1 MITVGLVSLGC
12 AKNLVD
18 SEVMLG
24 KLRRRG
30 FHVTFDP
37 ERADVVVVNTCGFL
51 QAAKDEGYETI
62 REFARL
68 KEDGRLRRLVVSGC
82 MVQRFADEMK
92 KRLPEVDR
100 FLGLNDVERVVEAC
114 DLTDESFV
122 PDLGPAL
129 YLPDESSGR
138 VLATTG
144 ASAYL
149 KIAEGCDNP
158 CAFCIIP
165 RIRGVFR
172 SRPIASLVTEAR
184 ALAESG
190 VRELNLIAQDSTSY
204 GSDIGE
210 TGGLPALIRALGRV
224 EELRWIRILYAYPSK
239 ITTRLMDAMAETDRV
254 CKYIDIPLQHASKKV
269 LTRMRRGGSRESFMR
284 MLDEFR
290 LRMPGISIRTTFIVG
305 FPGETAQDIEE
316 LLGFVEQAEFDH
328 LGVFTYSHEPGT
340 GAHDLPDDV
349 PPIEKEQRRGRV
361 MELQQEISLRRYSDR
376 IGTRQEV
383 LVDAGPERPGGE
395 HRGRTAW
402 QAPDIDGSVL
412 IRTRRELPVGEFL
425 DVEITGAQP
434 YDLIARP
441 TPKRQTRLSSARSV
455 RSTPATPAVPPD
467 AARR

>member
-24 KLRRRG
+24 QLRRSG
-30 FHVTFDP
+30 FHITLDP

-62 REFARL
+62 REMARL
-68 KEDGRLRRLVVSGC
+68 KESGRLRRLVVAGC

-92 KRLPEVDR
+92 TRLPEVDR
-100 FLGLNDVERVVEAC
+100 FCGLNDVERIMEAC
-114 DLTDESFV
+114 DLSDTAFV

-129 YLPDESSGR
+129 YLPGEQSQR

-165 RIRGVFR
+165 KIRGVFR
-172 SRPIASLVTEAR
+172 SRSIASLVAEAR
-184 ALAESG
+184 QLAATG

-210 TGGLPALIRALGRV
+210 TGGLPALLRGLGGV
-224 EELRWIRILYAYPSK
+224 EEIRWIRVLYAYPSK
-239 ITTRLMDAMAETDRV
+239 VTTRLMDAMASTERV
-254 CKYIDIPLQHASKKV
+254 AKYIDIPLQHASKRV
-269 LTRMRRGGSRESFMR
+269 LTRMRRGGSAASFLR
-284 MLDEFR
+284 MLSEFR
-290 LRMPGISIRTTFIVG
+290 ERMPEISIRTTFIVG
-305 FPGETAQDIEE
+305 FPGETEEDIRLLLDFIEE
-316 LLGFVEQAEFDH
+316 ARFDH

-349 PPIEKEQRRGRV
+349 TAGQKEERRARV
-361 MELQQEISLRRYSDR
+361 MELQQEISLARYTER
-376 IGTRQEV
+376 IGTVQEV
-383 LVDAGPERPGGE
+383 LIDAGPERPGGPF
-395 HRGRTAW
+395 RGRTAW

-412 IRTRRELPVGEFL
+412 VRTRRDLPVGEFL
-425 DVEITGAQP
+425 KVEVTGAEP

-441 TPKRQTRLSSARSV
+441 
-455 RSTPATPAVPPD
+455 VP
-467 AARR
+467 ARRKAPAIPA